1 MVASAL
7 PLLSLESTRV
17 LSSKRAHLAT
27 PTRSMQDDLLARAQA
42 GDEDAFSKLYQQ
54 HKRRVLSICMN
65 MVHNF
70 SLAEDLVQET
80 FLQVHRKLASFRA
93 ESAFTTWLHRITV
106 NIVLMHLRKRALPV
120 VSLDELMA
128 NVPGE
133 HFGRGVAAHD
143 LAQVGV
149 IDRVAIDR
157 AALKLAPGS
166 RSIFLL
172 HDVHGFQHKEIACML
187 DCTLGRSKTQLHKAR
202 HELRS
207 VLATR
212 TGGVR
217 RNSNATSKFAKV
229 ENSY

>member
-7 PLLSLESTRV
+7 PLLSLESAHV
-17 LSSKRAHLAT
+17 LDSKRTHLVT
-27 PTRSMQDDLLARAQA
+27 PARSMQDDLLARAQA

-70 SLAEDLVQET
+70 SLAEDLMQET

-133 HFGRGVAAHD
+133 HIGRGVPMHD

-157 AALKLAPGS
+157 ATLNLAPDY
-166 RSIFLL
+166 RSFFLL

-202 HELRS
+202 RELRC
-207 VLATR
+207 VLAKR
-212 TGGVR
+212 SAAVR
-217 RNSNATSKFAKV
+217 RNTSVTSKLAA
-229 ENSY
+229 N

>member
-7 PLLSLESTRV
+7 PLLSLESAHR
-17 LSSKRAHLAT
+17 LDSKSTHLVT
-27 PTRSMQDDLLARAQA
+27 PARSMQDDLLARAQA

-70 SLAEDLVQET
+70 SLAEDLMQET

-133 HFGRGVAAHD
+133 HIGRGVAMHD

-149 IDRVAIDR
+149 IDRVAINR
-157 AALKLAPGS
+157 ATLNLAPS
-166 RSIFLL
+166 YRSIFLL

-202 HELRS
+202 RELRC
-207 VLATR
+207 VLAKR
-212 TGGVR
+212 SAAVR
-217 RNSNATSKFAKV
+217 RNTSVTSKLAA
-229 ENSY
+229 N